1 MPLTALD
8 MATAARAAS
17 KSARQGAP
25 APAGDGVAGMDLLIS
40 APVGHG
46 RFRLALVPRSTLPQ
60 QSSGR
65 TDPMSASARTDT
77 PSTPTPPA
85 ALAPGGD
92 ATRPDRA
99 ARDAELAE
107 LLRAAGRGN
116 AGAFEVFYD
125 RTVGYASAFAR
136 RMVKPDDLD
145 DVLSDAFFQ
154 AWREAARFDV
164 ARGSAVTWLLT
175 LVRSRALDLLRQRRH
190 AAVEQSSAELPERAS
205 DLPGPDE
212 VLALARDGSRLHAA
226 LATLSTN
233 ERWVLGLAYF
243 RELTHQQIADCTGLP
258 LGSVKSLILR
268 SQARLRGQLGTE

>member
-1 MPLTALD
+1 MNVRTSIEIQPPL
-8 MATAARAAS
+8 AAHAGAS
-17 KSARQGAP
+17 RET
-25 APAGDGVAGMDLLIS
+25 
-40 APVGHG
+40 H
-46 RFRLALVPRSTLPQ
+46 
-60 QSSGR
+60 
-65 TDPMSASARTDT
+65 
-77 PSTPTPPA
+77 
-85 ALAPGGD
+85 
-92 ATRPDRA
+92 PDRD

-107 LLRAAGRGN
+107 LLRSAGRGN
-116 AGAFEVFYD
+116 AGAFEAFYD

-136 RMVKPDDLD
+136 RLVKPDDLD

-154 AWREAARFDV
+154 AWREAARFDS

-175 LVRSRALDLLRQRRH
+175 LVRSRALDLLRQRRQ
-190 AAVEQSSAELPERAS
+190 AACEEPDAELAERAS
-205 DLPGPDE
+205 ELPGPDD

-268 SQARLRGQLGTE
+268 GQARLRGQLGNG